1 MLAPRVHTKPSGVFE
16 RLSFLKG
23 YPVNSKLLGALA
35 VATAFGIGGTAEA
48 GHGVHFG
55 GHFGG
60 SVHVGGGGASFHG
73 SAHIGVHYARPGYGY
88 RGGYRGYGGARGHIY
103 VGPSYGYYYRPY
115 YAYGYPEY
123 VPSYYGASYY
133 PVQPTAQL
141 QSSAMV
147 VAPRPELPRFGIG
160 LSTGA
165 TDVNSKSDSGDIGIL
180 GRFRLT
186 DGLLVE
192 GELGKTTYTGDT
204 REDRR
209 LGASLVYEIG
219 AYNRWAPYV
228 VGGLGVQQAQVGT
241 GSGDYSTTQDFA
253 EIGVGLRWA
262 ISPQIHIMADIR
274 AGSRNTVS
282 NDTPPMLQNG
292 TTTTT
297 TPTARSVAPPT
308 TSDANTSESYTR
320 ARLAAVLYF

>member
-1 MLAPRVHTKPSGVFE
+1 M
-16 RLSFLKG
+16 
-23 YPVNSKLLGALA
+23 NSKLLGALA
-35 VATAFGIGGTAEA
+35 VATAFSIGGTAEA
-48 GHGVHFG
+48 GHVHFG
-55 GHFGG
+55 GHFSG

-73 SAHIGVHYARPGYGY
+73 SAGVHFARPAY
-88 RGGYRGYGGARGHIY
+88 RGGYGYRGYGGVRGHIY

-133 PVQPTAQL
+133 PVAPAPALAGQ
-141 QSSAMV
+141 AMV
-147 VAPRPELPRFGIG
+147 APQPELPRFGIG
-160 LSTGA
+160 LFTGA
-165 TDVNSKSDSGDIGIL
+165 SNVENRSDSGDIGLL

-186 DGLLVE
+186 EGLLVE
-192 GELGKTTYTGDT
+192 GELGKTTYTAGA

-241 GSGDYSTTQDFA
+241 TSGDYSTTQDFG

-262 ISPQIHIMADIR
+262 VTPQIAIMADVR

-282 NDTPPMLQNG
+282 NDSPTLNSG
-292 TTTTT
+292 TA
-297 TPTARSVAPPT
+297 PTATARTIAPPT
-308 TSDANTSESYTR
+308 TTDASTSESYTR
-320 ARLAAVLYF
+320 ARIAAVLYF

>member
-1 MLAPRVHTKPSGVFE
+1 M
-16 RLSFLKG
+16 
-23 YPVNSKLLGALA
+23 NSKLLGALA
-35 VATAFGIGGTAEA
+35 VVTAFGIGGTAEA
-48 GHGVHFG
+48 GHVHFG

-73 SAHIGVHYARPGYGY
+73 HASVGVHYARGGYGY
-88 RGGYRGYGGARGHIY
+88 RGYRNYGGVRGHIY

-133 PVQPTAQL
+133 PVAPTAQL
-141 QSSAMV
+141 NATM
-147 VAPRPELPRFGIG
+147 VAPRPELPKFGVG
-160 LSTGA
+160 LFTGA
-165 TDVNSKSDSGDIGIL
+165 SNVQDRSDSGDIGVI

-192 GELGKTTYTGDT
+192 GELGKTTYTAGS

-219 AYNRWAPYV
+219 AYNKWAPYV

-241 GSGDYSTTQDFA
+241 STGDYSTTQDFA

-262 ISPQIHIMADIR
+262 ITPQIHIMADIR
-274 AGSRNTVS
+274 AGSRNTVAQDS
-282 NDTPPMLQNG
+282 GATLNGG
-292 TTTTT
+292 TT
-297 TPTARSVAPPT
+297 PVARSIAPPT
-308 TSDANTSESYTR
+308 TTDASTAESYTR

>member
-1 MLAPRVHTKPSGVFE
+1 MHTKPSGVFE
-16 RLSFLKG
+16 RLLLDFGKV

-48 GHGVHFG
+48 GHVHFG

-73 SAHIGVHYARPGYGY
+73 SAGVHFASRPGFRGYRGGYGY
-88 RGGYRGYGGARGHIY
+88 RGYAGVRGHIY

-123 VPSYYGASYY
+123 VPSYYGTSYY
-133 PVQPTAQL
+133 PVAPAPSLNSQV
-141 QSSAMV
+141 V
-147 VAPRPELPRFGIG
+147 VAPQPELPKFGIG
-160 LSTGA
+160 LFTGA
-165 TDVNSKSDSGDIGIL
+165 SNVQDRSDSGDIGIL

-186 DGLLVE
+186 EGLLVE
-192 GELGKTTYTGDT
+192 GELGKTTYAAGS

-228 VGGLGVQQAQVGT
+228 VGGFGVQQAQVGT
-241 GSGDYSTTQDFA
+241 ANGDYSTTQDFG

-262 ISPQIHIMADIR
+262 LTPQISLMADIR

-282 NDTPPMLQNG
+282 NDSPTLNNG
-292 TTTTT
+292 TTA
-297 TPTARSVAPPT
+297 ARTIAPPAT
-308 TSDANTSESYTR
+308 TDASTSESYTR